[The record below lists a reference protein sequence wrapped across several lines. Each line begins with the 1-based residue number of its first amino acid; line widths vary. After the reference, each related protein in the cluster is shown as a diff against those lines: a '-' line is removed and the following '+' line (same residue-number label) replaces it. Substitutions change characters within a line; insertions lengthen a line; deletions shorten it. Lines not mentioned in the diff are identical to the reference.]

1 MYKLSG
7 LFFLLLWLLSGCATL
22 QKAAGGSDDKA
33 GSGSSK
39 NEESDTDPKKSGGS
53 SDDLYVSSNYQT
65 LTYSLSNNSL
75 TSKTINISKAKD
87 LAGDLEGKMASPSA
101 KDRKDLIALMA
112 AKRLAGEGVGPVF
125 QVAKKLMIVE
135 MREDIGREMP
145 EVAQL
150 ELALA
155 SIHSRQFPMAEHWIE
170 KLISSKND
178 KTKAA
183 ALTAR
188 GMIAMT
194 DGRLPEAVAFWNDAI
209 NVRKDYEPARLN
221 IGFIALRYGD
231 FKTAK
236 LMLSG
241 LQEDYFIN
249 TGMVQ
254 ANRLSDNPREA
265 AQLCAGILEKKK
277 NYKPALFSCALN
289 EYQGLGNLAKARTE
303 LEELAKTEGGP
314 SSIDERAYL
323 TIGKIEKEQ
332 REQAVKEKSA
342 AAAAAA
348 KTQGGAAGANGQP
361 PAPGGNKSAPT
372 GQGSPTQP
380 GSASPPKQ

>member
-7 LFFLLLWLLSGCATL
+7 LVFLLLWLLSGCATL
-22 QKAAGGSDDKA
+22 PKAAGGSDDKA
-33 GSGSSK
+33 DSGSGQ
-39 NEESDTDPKKSGGS
+39 NEEGDTDPKKSGGG
-53 SDDLYVSSNYQT
+53 SDDLYISSNYQT

-75 TSKTINISKAKD
+75 TSKTINISKAKE
-87 LAGDLEGKMASPSA
+87 LASDLEGKMASPSA

-170 KLISSKND
+170 KLMASKSD

-188 GMIAMT
+188 GMIAMI

-241 LQEDYFIN
+241 LQEDYFVN

-254 ANRLSDNPREA
+254 ADRLADNPKEA

-303 LEELAKTEGGP
+303 LEELAKTDGGP

-332 REQAVKEKSA
+332 REQAAKEKSA

-361 PAPGGNKSAPT
+361 PATGESKSAPT
-372 GQGSPTQP
+372 GQGSPTQS
-380 GSASPPKQ
+380 GAASPPQQ